1 MRAGEGRQGWAG
13 AFRLP
18 APVPQSF
25 GSFAGSGR
33 SPSAEPGRA
42 RALAGP
48 IGVNVNELESR
59 QTEASPPV
67 PAGPSETRPRPL
79 GERAREAMRLR
90 HLSPRT
96 EEAYLGWM
104 RRYHDFN
111 HRKDPALFGAE
122 RVTAFLSQLATELD
136 VSASTQNQALSALL
150 FLYREV
156 LHVELPWL
164 DDLVRAKR
172 PHRLPVVLSRDEV
185 RAVIAKLEGAP
196 RWMGM
201 LLYGAGLRLMECCRL
216 RVKDLDFDRNKL
228 IVREGKGDKD
238 RVALL
243 PASLHSGLKAHLAV
257 VRAQHEV
264 DVRKGAG
271 WVELPHALGRK
282 LPGEGRTWPWQWVF
296 PATRTYVHN
305 ETGETRRHHLHETL
319 VQRAVKEAVRASGIA
334 KRATCHT
341 FRHSFATHLLEDGT
355 DIRTLQELLGHADVS
370 TTMIYTHVLDR
381 GPLGVRSPLDRLQLR
396 ERAGPG
402 YVGPPNAPAV
412 PWDSAD
418 GEWEKD
424 GAERGA
430 GA

>member
-1 MRAGEGRQGWAG
+1 
-13 AFRLP
+13 
-18 APVPQSF
+18 
-25 GSFAGSGR
+25 
-33 SPSAEPGRA
+33 
-42 RALAGP
+42 
-48 IGVNVNELESR
+48 
-59 QTEASPPV
+59 
-67 PAGPSETRPRPL
+67 
-79 GERAREAMRLR
+79 
-90 HLSPRT
+90 
-96 EEAYLGWM
+96 M

-136 VSASTQNQALSALL
+136 VRASTQNQALSALL

-185 RAVIAKLEGAP
+185 RAVIAQLEGAP

-257 VRAQHEV
+257 VRAQHEA

-282 LPGEGRTWPWQWVF
+282 LPGEGRTWPWDRSLGLEAARR
-296 PATRTYVHN
+296 PLCPRLAATARPL
-305 ETGETRRHHLHETL
+305 ER
-319 VQRAVKEAVRASGIA
+319 QAPSARAP
-334 KRATCHT
+334 
-341 FRHSFATHLLEDGT
+341 SFAF
-355 DIRTLQELLGHADVS
+355 
-370 TTMIYTHVLDR
+370 
-381 GPLGVRSPLDRLQLR
+381 
-396 ERAGPG
+396 AGPSQLSVLAKG
-402 YVGPPNAPAV
+402 FVTRESRRRTSGNSRTSSPYNRQTMESIRSTPRGWIAPVWRSRPEPESEKYDAT
-412 PWDSAD
+412 SA
-418 GEWEKD
+418 
-424 GAERGA
+424 RI
-430 GA
+430 